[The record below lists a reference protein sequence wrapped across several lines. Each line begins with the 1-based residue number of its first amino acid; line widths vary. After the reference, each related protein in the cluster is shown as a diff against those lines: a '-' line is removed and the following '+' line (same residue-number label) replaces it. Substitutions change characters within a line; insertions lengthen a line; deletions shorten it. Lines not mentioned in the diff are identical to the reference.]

1 MESNTLALAFFAGAF
16 FGVIVELVLL
26 LLIAKFGR
34 SKDNE
39 K

>member
-1 MESNTLALAFFAGAF
+1 MESNTFALAFFAGAF
-16 FGVIVELVLL
+16 FGGFVELVLL
-26 LLIAKFGR
+26 LLIAKLGR